1 MKTIRDRL
9 EDIAL
14 SMIERAEK
22 ARRGNLTKESA
33 WRNLVNVRFYKKT
46 IYDESGY
53 EETSVTMAN
62 VVWKS
67 GTETKDA
74 EILLRHL
81 ENRVSEMGLSPI
93 YTGDSIFGDGIYG
106 RVYRIEI

>member
-14 SMIERAEK
+14 SMLERAVK
-22 ARRGNLTKESA
+22 ARRGNLPKESA

-46 IYDESGY
+46 ICNESGY
-53 EETSVTMAN
+53 KEASVTMAN
-62 VVWKS
+62 VEWKS
-67 GTETKDA
+67 GTETEDM
-74 EILLRHL
+74 EILLSHL
-81 ENRVSEMGLSPI
+81 ENRVFEMGLVSI
-93 YTGDSIFGDGIYG
+93 FTGDSIFGDGICG